1 MPQPRQLPVHLGV
14 ARAPST
20 LPLTL
25 SLPREAF
32 LSTWQSDKDAAHS
45 ALPGPGPRGGGPKPR
60 PDVTGGSG
68 VAPAGGELGAPRLT
82 PRFLFPGRE
91 LVASP
96 LRVNNVSMRP
106 LGLWS
111 GPGTSR
117 C

>member
-1 MPQPRQLPVHLGV
+1 MPQPRRPPAHLGV

-45 ALPGPGPRGGGPKPR
+45 ALPGPGPRGGGPKPL

-82 PRFLFPGRE
+82 PASCFL
-91 LVASP
+91 A
-96 LRVNNVSMRP
+96 VSS
-106 LGLWS
+106 LLHLS
-111 GPGTSR
+111 G
-117 C
+117 